1 MLIYLDC
8 DTGIDD
14 ALALALRLDDV
25 ERAHLRDL
33 AAPTRARRAPV
44 QEAPQRP
51 DPGLLRVMT
60 SLDAAPV
67 LLLGHRSEVLAH
79 NALLHAV
86 LGRRLVPGTPFV
98 RYLFGDPLARQ
109 RIRNWAEFAPTAMA
123 RCAGRPPAVR
133 TTGGLAGLRRTDPD
147 AAGWW
152 DDHAVRD
159 YVSVAKRIDHPTAG
173 PLEFDIEVVTAPHDP
188 DQRLVVDTAR
198 PDSPTARL
206 LPLLA
211 SWGTD
216 PAEEPV
222 R

>member
-1 MLIYLDC
+1 M
-8 DTGIDD
+8 DD
-14 ALALALRLDDV
+14 APPRGEQAVLDD
-25 ERAHLRDL
+25 LR
-33 AAPTRARRAPV
+33 
-44 QEAPQRP
+44 
-51 DPGLLRVMT
+51 
-60 SLDAAPV
+60 S
-67 LLLGHRSEVLAH
+67 
-79 NALLHAV
+79 LLHAV

-109 RIRNWAEFAPTAMA
+109 RIRNWAEFASSAMA
-123 RCAGRPPAVR
+123 ALRRETARRPHDR
-133 TTGGLAGLRRTDPD
+133 RLAGLVADLRRTDPD
-147 AAGWW
+147 AARWW

-159 YVSVAKRIDHPTAG
+159 HVSVAKRIDHPTAG

-188 DQRLVVDTAR
+188 DQRLVVCTAQ